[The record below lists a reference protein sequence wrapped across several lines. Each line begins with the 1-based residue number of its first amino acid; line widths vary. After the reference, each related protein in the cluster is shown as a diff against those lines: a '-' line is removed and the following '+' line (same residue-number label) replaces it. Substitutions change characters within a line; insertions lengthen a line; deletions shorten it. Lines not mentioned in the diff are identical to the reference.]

1 MKKHL
6 FRVILC
12 GLAVMA
18 TARAQLAGDIPANTT
33 AAKPAEPAPVQFE
46 IIESR
51 KIDLGNRSAIYNR
64 VAPPLLPAKPP
75 SEPPPVPPSLTAE
88 QLLALEQSQP
98 APKKNVALFFSAT
111 VYDREITQLTWADE
125 RGFHRAFSNL
135 DFNYFGRPMFE
146 TADTSY
152 FMMMG
157 LVNQT
162 RDRAVAS
169 NVQLPG
175 LAQFSRT
182 LSQYIVVQDDAK
194 PPTEQSLKWLDDLHN
209 YFDAN
214 KQQMIDG
221 YNKSVADQ
229 IARQQWLKEHP
240 PVPQNTVINFWR
252 VNSTDDTTAAKGG
265 QR

>member
-6 FRVILC
+6 TPAILC

-18 TARAQLAGDIPANTT
+18 TARAQIAGDIPANTT

-64 VAPPLLPAKPP
+64 VAPPLLPPKPP
-75 SEPPPVPPSLTAE
+75 SEPPPVRPPLTAE
-88 QLLALEQSQP
+88 QLQALEQSQP
-98 APKKNVALFFSAT
+98 APKKNVVIFISAT
-111 VYDREITQLTWADE
+111 VYDRQITQLRWSDE
-125 RGFHRAFSNL
+125 SGAHRAFSNI
-135 DFNYFGRPMFE
+135 DFNYFSGAGMFA
-146 TADTSY
+146 TPDTSY
-152 FMMMG
+152 FLMMG
-157 LVNQT
+157 LGNET
-162 RDRAVAS
+162 RDAAAAS
-169 NVQLPG
+169 KIQLPA
-175 LAQFSRT
+175 LEQFRPTQAQY
-182 LSQYIVVQDDAK
+182 LVVQDDAK
-194 PPTEQSLKWLDDLHN
+194 SPTDQSLKWLDDLHA

-252 VNSTDDTTAAKGG
+252 VSPTAPKGD